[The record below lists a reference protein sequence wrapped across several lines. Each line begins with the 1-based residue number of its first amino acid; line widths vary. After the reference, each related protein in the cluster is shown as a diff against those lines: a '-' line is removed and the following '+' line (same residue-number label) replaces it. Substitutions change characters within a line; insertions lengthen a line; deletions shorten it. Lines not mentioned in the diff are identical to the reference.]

1 MDNSYPNFAVAK
13 PHVRRSPEAARQH
26 ILDAADRVFATELPE
41 QVGLRDIAAA
51 ARVSHGLVTHYFGTY
66 ENLISE
72 VIELRL
78 AQLRSSAFTRL
89 ATATFAPSE
98 SPLIDLLMDLLEDRT
113 LTRLIAWSLL
123 TNRDDVIAK
132 DGSIG
137 RMVDGMH
144 ARLVALGTPVPRER
158 LEMSVVMSI
167 SMVAGW
173 SLAAPALER
182 AVGRSTPYDREH
194 LRRELHRMMRAYVQA
209 P

>member
-1 MDNSYPNFAVAK
+1 MLAGVVAK

-26 ILDAADRVFATELPE
+26 ILDAADRVFATELPD
-41 QVGLRDIAAA
+41 QVGLRDIARA

-72 VIELRL
+72 VIERRL
-78 AQLRSSAFTRL
+78 AQMRAIAFSRL
-89 ATATFAPSE
+89 ATATFTPTE
-98 SPLIDLLMDLLEDRT
+98 SPLIDVLMDMLDDRT

-123 TNRDDVIAK
+123 SDRAESVLGTPGVL
-132 DGSIG
+132 G
-137 RMVDGMH
+137 RMLDAMH
-144 ARLVALGTPVPRER
+144 ARLAALGLHVARER
-158 LEMSVVMSI
+158 LEMSLVMSI

-173 SLAAPALER
+173 SLAGPALER
-182 AVGRSTPYDREH
+182 AVGKDRPYEREQ